1 MQKNDLILFQKI
13 SRLFLVFMTLVTL
26 VALVTLV
33 FCFTAN
39 ASINTNELKDTLL
52 KKYMINYSDKNQVAD
67 LKSETLKNGG
77 DSVAALIEVMK
88 NGKYPDKNRWVA
100 TFLLGQIMGEK
111 SAPFLAKFFK
121 HPNWV
126 MRMASLKT
134 MLALKQ
140 KNYGSQYA
148 MLLSD
153 DSFIVRSQALENIRT
168 LNLTNS
174 APQVWAML
182 YDKKNYY
189 QPTLNGVELKSK
201 RSNIIKS
208 VILAVG
214 ELKFEQAKL
223 PLIKMIQ
230 KEKYNDIFDEMDQSL
245 TKITGQKS
253 PSTDSR
259 AKRIFWQRMALDSTI
274 Q

>member
-1 MQKNDLILFQKI
+1 MPFVNLKLLQKSALMTGFILSF
-13 SRLFLVFMTLVTL
+13 S
-26 VALVTLV
+26 AH
-33 FCFTAN
+33 A
-39 ASINTNELKDTLL
+39 AINTSEVKNTLL
-52 KKYMINYSDKNQVAD
+52 QKYMVNYSDKNQIAL
-67 LKSETLKNGG
+67 LKNETLKHGG
-77 DSVAALIEVMK
+77 QSVEALIEVMK

-100 TFLLGQIMGEK
+100 TFLLGQIMGDK
-111 SAPFLAKFFK
+111 SAPFLAKFLK

-140 KNYGSQYA
+140 TDYGSHYA
-148 MLLSD
+148 QLLSD
-153 DSFIVRSQALENIRT
+153 DSFIVRSQALDNIRSMKISK
-168 LNLTNS
+168 S

-189 QPTLNGVELKSK
+189 QPTMNGKALKAK

-208 VILAVG
+208 VILTVG
-214 ELKFEQAKL
+214 DLKFEEAKL

-230 KEKYNDIFDEMDQSL
+230 KDKYNDIFPEMDLAL

-253 PSTDSR
+253 PGTDGK
-259 AKRIFWQRMALDSTI
+259 AKRLFWQRMALNTTI

>member
-1 MQKNDLILFQKI
+1 MKNYSFKFLQKSSLFI
-13 SRLFLVFMTLVTL
+13 
-26 VALVTLV
+26 ALS
-33 FCFTAN
+33 FCMSVN
-39 ASINTNELKDTLL
+39 ASINASEVKDVLL
-52 KKYMINYSDKNQVAD
+52 QKYMINYSDKIQIAE
-67 LKSETLKNGG
+67 LKAETLKQGG
-77 DSVAALIEVMK
+77 QSVEALIEVMK

-100 TFLLGQIMGEK
+100 TFLLGQIMGDK
-111 SAPFLAKFFK
+111 SAPFLAKFLK

-140 KNYGSQYA
+140 KEYGSHYA

-153 DSFIVRSQALENIRT
+153 DSFIVRAQALDNIRT
-168 LNLTNS
+168 LKIANS

-189 QPTLNGVELKSK
+189 LPTMNGKELKAK

-208 VILAVG
+208 VILTVG
-214 ELKFEQAKL
+214 DLKFQQAKI

-230 KEKYNDIFDEMDQSL
+230 KDKYNDIFTEMDISL
-245 TKITGQKS
+245 SKITGQKS
-253 PSTDSR
+253 PDTDSK
-259 AKRIFWQRMALDSTI
+259 AKRIFWQRMALNTTI

>member
-1 MQKNDLILFQKI
+1 MQKLKFKFLQKSSIL
-13 SRLFLVFMTLVTL
+13 LTLT
-26 VALVTLV
+26 
-33 FCFTAN
+33 FCLSAQ
-39 ASINTNELKDTLL
+39 ASINATEVKQALL
-52 KKYMINYSDKNQVAD
+52 QKYMINYTDKNQIAA

-77 DSVAALIEVMK
+77 QSVEALIEVMK

-111 SAPFLAKFFK
+111 SAPFLAKFLK

-140 KNYGSQYA
+140 KEYGPHYA
-148 MLLSD
+148 MLLTD
-153 DSFIVRSQALENIRT
+153 DSFIVRSQALDNIRT
-168 LNLTNS
+168 MKIEKN

-189 QPTLNGVELKSK
+189 QPTLNGKTLKTK

-208 VILAVG
+208 VILTVG
-214 ELKFEQAKL
+214 ELKFEKARA
-223 PLIKMIQ
+223 PLLKMIQ
-230 KEKYNDIFDEMDQSL
+230 KDRYNDIFNEMDQSL
-245 TKITGQKS
+245 SQITGEKS
-253 PSTDSR
+253 PKGDPKV
-259 AKRIFWQRMALDSTI
+259 KRVFWQKVAMNTTI
-274 Q
+274 E

>member
-1 MQKNDLILFQKI
+1 MKALL
-13 SRLFLVFMTLVTL
+13 TLTIFS
-26 VALVTLV
+26 
-33 FCFTAN
+33 FCLSVN
-39 ASINTNELKDTLL
+39 ASINASEVKDDLL
-52 KKYMINYSDKNQVAD
+52 KKYMVNYSDKNQIAQ
-67 LKSETLKNGG
+67 LKAETLKHSGQ
-77 DSVAALIEVMK
+77 SVEALIEVMK

-111 SAPFLAKFFK
+111 SAPFLSKFLK

-140 KNYGSQYA
+140 TSYGPHYA
-148 MLLSD
+148 MLLND
-153 DSFIVRSQALENIRT
+153 DSFIVRTQALDNIRT
-168 LNLTNS
+168 LKITSS

-189 QPTLNGVELKSK
+189 QPTLNGKELKAK

-208 VILAVG
+208 VILTIG
-214 ELKFEQAKL
+214 DLKFERARD

-230 KEKYNDIFDEMDQSL
+230 KDKYNDIFAEMDQSL
-245 TKITGQKS
+245 MKITGQKS
-253 PSTDSR
+253 PTSDAKT
-259 AKRIFWQRMALDSTI
+259 KRIFWQRMALNTTI
-274 Q
+274 E

>member
-1 MQKNDLILFQKI
+1 
-13 SRLFLVFMTLVTL
+13 MT
-26 VALVTLV
+26 
-33 FCFTAN
+33 
-39 ASINTNELKDTLL
+39 ELK
-52 KKYMINYSDKNQVAD
+52 A
-67 LKSETLKNGG
+67 ETLKQGG
-77 DSVAALIEVMK
+77 KSVEALIEVMK

-111 SAPFLAKFFK
+111 SAPFLAKFLK

-134 MLALKQ
+134 MLALRQ
-140 KNYGSQYA
+140 KNYGPHYA

-153 DSFIVRSQALENIRT
+153 DSFIVRSQALDNIRT
-168 LNLTNS
+168 LKLTSS

-189 QPTLNGVELKSK
+189 QPTLNGKELKSK

-208 VILAVG
+208 VIIAVG
-214 ELKFEQAKL
+214 DLQFEKAKM

-230 KEKYNDIFDEMDQSL
+230 KDKYNDIFNEMDQSL

-253 PSTDSR
+253 PTTDSK
-259 AKRIFWQRMALDSTI
+259 AKRIFWQRMALNSTI